1 MRYKNDAV
9 TFAVFNDRARLALR
23 FIEEIGGVNFSI
35 LFWIVLKMD
44 PGYVKAD
51 SRNLPDVNH
60 VMVAEF
66 FSKSDLYVSAEIRAV
81 KNQR

>member
-1 MRYKNDAV
+1 
-9 TFAVFNDRARLALR
+9 
-23 FIEEIGGVNFSI
+23 
-35 LFWIVLKMD
+35 MD